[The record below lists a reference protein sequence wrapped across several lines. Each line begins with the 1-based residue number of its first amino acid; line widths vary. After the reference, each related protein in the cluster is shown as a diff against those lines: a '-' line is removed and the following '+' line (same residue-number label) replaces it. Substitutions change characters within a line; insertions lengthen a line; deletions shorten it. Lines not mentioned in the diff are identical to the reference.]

1 MIALFMVVLLLAVP
15 GLKTERGLAIHL
27 INYRTFRTELH
38 RLMRNFFPA
47 RPKRQCRQYDRDGYR
62 VRN

>member
-15 GLKTERGLAIHL
+15 GLKTERGLAIRL
-27 INYRTFRTELH
+27 TNYRVFRTELH

-62 VRN
+62 VRH